1 MMKRK
6 AKAQGD
12 KVLSSATPD
21 NTHTLMN
28 KHVKKKEELIDLA
41 SFFCTFC
48 FSLSLSL
55 MHISHTHF
63 NLFIPL
69 KTISYEYYKSGF
81 ISGANL
87 AAFYLPGMSN
97 PKSPFSSYSV

>member
-1 MMKRK
+1 MIKYSL
-6 AKAQGD
+6 APP
-12 KVLSSATPD
+12 LT
-21 NTHTLMN
+21 THTLMN

-41 SFFCTFC
+41 SFLSVRSV
-48 FSLSLSL
+48 SLSVSL

-81 ISGANL
+81 IPDANL

-97 PKSPFSSYSV
+97 PSHSSFFLTVSKM

>member
-1 MMKRK
+1 MIKYSL
-6 AKAQGD
+6 APP
-12 KVLSSATPD
+12 LT
-21 NTHTLMN
+21 THT
-28 KHVKKKEELIDLA
+28 HTHEQACKKKEELIDLA
-41 SFFCTFC
+41 SFLSVRSV
-48 FSLSLSL
+48 SLSVSL

-81 ISGANL
+81 IPDANL

-97 PKSPFSSYSV
+97 PSHSSFFLTVSKM